1 MENRQFPATGNKMSG
16 SGSIRTLTAVSVLLL
31 SSLSACDGGGAGPA
45 LKPEQAGPA
54 SGTHDRLLIVGQDL
68 GAIRGYLGS
77 NCCPRPD
84 GLTAYV
90 DFYDILKPGD
100 FGGLGIDADGED
112 AGFDFDWG
120 SGPINAWRTA
130 TGFGINGLAI
140 GLSITENEHPGKLA
154 RLVDGEFDAEIRQ
167 LGRFSNLIEGPVY
180 LRIGYEFDGAWNHGY
195 QNTQSY
201 IGAWRRIVDVLRQAG
216 VNNVEFVWQAS
227 ASTTDDVIDGR
238 HEDITQWYPGDEYV
252 DWMAVSW
259 FLQPRETV
267 EVAGTFVP
275 LTPLELTEEVLDF
288 ARQRGKPVMIAEA
301 APQGIN
307 LRERFTANHSPIW
320 DGPAGED
327 RKAMSDDEIWAH
339 WFAPLFELLDDNR
352 DVLYALAYINVD
364 WDSQAMWGPPYS
376 SGFWGDSRLE
386 VNAEIARRFGEAV
399 EAWKRVDDD

>member
-1 MENRQFPATGNKMSG
+1 MLRQT
-16 SGSIRTLTAVSVLLL
+16 
-31 SSLSACDGGGAGPA
+31 
-45 LKPEQAGPA
+45 
-54 SGTHDRLLIVGQDL
+54 
-68 GAIRGYLGS
+68 
-77 NCCPRPD
+77 
-84 GLTAYV
+84 
-90 DFYDILKPGD
+90 
-100 FGGLGIDADGED
+100 GID
-112 AGFDFDWG
+112 
-120 SGPINAWRTA
+120 
-130 TGFGINGLAI
+130 
-140 GLSITENEHPGKLA
+140 
-154 RLVDGEFDAEIRQ
+154 
-167 LGRFSNLIEGPVY
+167 
-180 LRIGYEFDGAWNHGY
+180 
-195 QNTQSY
+195 
-201 IGAWRRIVDVLRQAG
+201 
-216 VNNVEFVWQAS
+216 NVEFVWQAS

-301 APQGIN
+301 APQGID
-307 LRERFTANHSPIW
+307 LRERFMANHSPIW
-320 DGPAGED
+320 DGPAGEG

-339 WFAPLFELLDDNR
+339 WFAPLFELLDGNR

-399 EAWKRVDDD
+399 EAWKHVDDD